1 MTDTFWL
8 RADNIA
14 EIMPRVGQSIRAQV
28 AAGKVIEVALKEA
41 KAAKTRQQEKYAH
54 ACIGVIAKEMG
65 ENPAHLKTR
74 IKAELGLIEEIWHK
88 GKVLTVER
96 STATLDRVEYGFFID
111 AIQKLAGYLN
121 VVLPQPNFFGID
133 LWTF

>member
-54 ACIGVIAKEMG
+54 ACIGVIAKEVG
-65 ENPAHLKTR
+65 DNPEALKVR
-74 IKAELGLIEEIWHK
+74 IKVALGLIEEYFAG
-88 GKVLTVER
+88 GKVITQTR
-96 STATLDRVEYGFFID
+96 STSTLNREEYGQFID
-111 AIQKLAGYLN
+111 AIQQTANHLN
-121 VVLPQPNFFGID
+121 IILPQPKDMEFY
-133 LWTF
+133 W